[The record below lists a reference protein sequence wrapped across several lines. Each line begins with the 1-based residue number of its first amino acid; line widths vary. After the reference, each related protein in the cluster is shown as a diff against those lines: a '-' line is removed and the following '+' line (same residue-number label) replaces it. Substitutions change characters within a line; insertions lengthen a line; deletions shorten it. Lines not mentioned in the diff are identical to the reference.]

1 MITTIMNIEEV
12 RAIVESTNSFS
23 KEAIANNR
31 ALIRKCREEKKS
43 RLAAVGGSYVGT
55 VVDRAKEAGFVLT
68 DIKEKSGKKTDTVTI
83 TLKRANQLSEEDR
96 IKAEIAKLTNAL
108 AKLTTVNV

>member
-1 MITTIMNIEEV
+1 MLAQILKIEEV
-12 RAIVESTNSFS
+12 RAIVERTNSFP
-23 KEAIANNR
+23 KEVLVANR
-31 ALIRKCREEKKS
+31 ALIRQCREEKKT
-43 RLAAVGGSYVGT
+43 RLASVGGSYVGT
-55 VVDRAKEAGFVLT
+55 VVDRAKGAGFVLT
-68 DIKEKSGKKTDTVTI
+68 DIKEKEGKKTDTITI